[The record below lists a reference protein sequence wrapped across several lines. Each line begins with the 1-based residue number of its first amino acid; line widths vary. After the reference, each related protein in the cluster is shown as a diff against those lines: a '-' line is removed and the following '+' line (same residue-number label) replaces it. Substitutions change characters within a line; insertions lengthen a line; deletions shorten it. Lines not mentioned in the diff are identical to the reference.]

1 MIVYSWIS
9 CQKNIFFDQFHVGSG
24 LGVCRFEEK
33 MSFKFEKLIVW
44 QKALKLSEIVC
55 HVTNSFP
62 KKEVFGL
69 SSQMQRAADS
79 VSLNIAEGSTGQSN
93 GEFRRFIRIALRSN
107 MEVVGCIHIARSRG
121 YINEEDFRI
130 IYNACEEILV
140 MLNSLGDSLS

>member
-1 MIVYSWIS
+1 
-9 CQKNIFFDQFHVGSG
+9 
-24 LGVCRFEEK
+24 

-44 QKALKLSEIVC
+44 QKALKLSEIVS
-55 HVTNSFP
+55 HVIKSFP
-62 KKEVFGL
+62 QKEVFGL

-93 GEFRRFIRIALRSN
+93 AEFRRFIRIALRSN
-107 MEVVGCIHIARSRG
+107 IEVVGCIHIARRRG

-140 MLNSLGDSLS
+140 MLNSLGDSLP